1 MRFGPYTIDDREFRL
16 IIGRTQIDYDPD
28 KEAVNRRKHGYSLSC
43 TQDVFSD
50 ILIHHIP
57 WVFRHSPTD
66 AHGELRHQ
74 HLAEYQGEVKLSTL

>member
-43 TQDVFSD
+43 TQDVFSE
-50 ILIHHIP
+50 
-57 WVFRHSPTD
+57 
-66 AHGELRHQ
+66 A
-74 HLAEYQGEVKLSTL
+74 VKKLFAGDRQSIMNMRS